1 MSRWAGARRESCESP
16 LTTSVAFSRSRASAP
31 RAALDLRAPL
41 RPGAGTGAALAAIRS
56 AGIPGPG
63 EDRHLAPELEAAER
77 LIATGELAEAVE
89 AAIGELR

>member
-1 MSRWAGARRESCESP
+1 MRLRRARRSTC
-16 LTTSVAFSRSRASAP
+16 AP
-31 RAALDLRAPL
+31 RSS
-41 RPGAGTGAALAAIRS
+41 PGAGTGAALAAIRS